1 MKNFQYTRVSS
12 HSAAIAELSKDPA
25 AKLVAGGTNL
35 IDLMKYGVMSPDKL
49 VDISRLN
56 FNEIKKEHGTLH
68 IGSTVRNAVASAN
81 ADVLKYQP
89 LLSQAMLSGASPQ
102 LRNKATMGGNLLQR
116 TRCGYFYD
124 ISAPCNKREPGSG
137 CSAIE
142 GYNRM
147 HAIFGASASCIAVNP
162 SDMNVALRALD
173 AVIQVTGP
181 KGDRKIPIAAF
192 HRLPGTHP
200 ELDSTLD
207 KKEIITGIV
216 IPDNN
221 FAKHTAYLK
230 VRDRAS
236 YAFALVSVAVA
247 MELEGT
253 TIKDIRLAMGGVAHQ
268 PWRLTA
274 AEELLKGK
282 QATPEN
288 FQMAADLAMKG
299 AKTYKYNAFK
309 VRLAP
314 NTIVQALKTASGIK
328 A

>member
-1 MKNFQYTRVSS
+1 MKNFQYTRVTS

-56 FNEIKKEHGTLH
+56 FNEIKKQHGTLH

-81 ADVLKYQP
+81 EDVLKYQP

-147 HAIFGASASCIAVNP
+147 HAIFGARMECAVRHFC
-162 SDMNVALRALD
+162 L
-173 AVIQVTGP
+173 
-181 KGDRKIPIAAF
+181 
-192 HRLPGTHP
+192 
-200 ELDSTLD
+200 
-207 KKEIITGIV
+207 
-216 IPDNN
+216 
-221 FAKHTAYLK
+221 
-230 VRDRAS
+230 
-236 YAFALVSVAVA
+236 
-247 MELEGT
+247 
-253 TIKDIRLAMGGVAHQ
+253 
-268 PWRLTA
+268 
-274 AEELLKGK
+274 
-282 QATPEN
+282 
-288 FQMAADLAMKG
+288 
-299 AKTYKYNAFK
+299 
-309 VRLAP
+309 
-314 NTIVQALKTASGIK
+314 
-328 A
+328 

>member
-1 MKNFQYTRVSS
+1 MKNFQYTRVNS

-56 FNEIKKEHGTLH
+56 FNKIKKQQGTLH

-81 ADVLKYQP
+81 EDVLKYQP

-200 ELDSTLD
+200 ELDTTLD

-274 AEELLKGK
+274 VEEMLKGK

-309 VRLAP
+309 IRLAP